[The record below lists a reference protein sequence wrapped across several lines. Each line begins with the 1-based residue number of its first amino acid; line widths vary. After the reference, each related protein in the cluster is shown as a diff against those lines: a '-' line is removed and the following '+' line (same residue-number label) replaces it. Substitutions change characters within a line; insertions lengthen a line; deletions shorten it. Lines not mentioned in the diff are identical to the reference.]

1 MIELFS
7 KTEDA
12 GGTPYTTLTLPF
24 ELRQKSRQRVMLD
37 NGEEASV
44 ILRRGT
50 VLYDQDLLLAQ
61 DKKVVRIIAAEER
74 LSCVSCR
81 DPLLFARLCYHLGN
95 RHVLVQ
101 IEQGKIYYLHDHV
114 LDDMIKNFGLG
125 VTHLMTPFCPEQG
138 AYSDPTK
145 HHHEY

>member
-50 VLYDQDLLLAQ
+50 VLYNQDLLLAQ
-61 DKKVVRIIAAEER
+61 DKKVSGLLQLKRGSLARAAEIH
-74 LSCVSCR
+74 
-81 DPLLFARLCYHLGN
+81 CYSPGSAIILATG
-95 RHVLVQ
+95 
-101 IEQGKIYYLHDHV
+101 
-114 LDDMIKNFGLG
+114 M
-125 VTHLMTPFCPEQG
+125 C
-138 AYSDPTK
+138 
-145 HHHEY
+145 